1 MVNNVKYVS
10 GRYLHSIFF
19 HFPHFMTHLIELS
32 NLVSSLMSPLSLS
45 LFLKVRSYT
54 DNSYII
60 RSVKVCIK
68 DWTLKKLKV
77 LSPYV

>member
-1 MVNNVKYVS
+1 
-10 GRYLHSIFF
+10 
-19 HFPHFMTHLIELS
+19 MTHLIELS

-45 LFLKVRSYT
+45 LSLFLKVRCYT

-68 DWTLKKLKV
+68 DWTLEKLKV